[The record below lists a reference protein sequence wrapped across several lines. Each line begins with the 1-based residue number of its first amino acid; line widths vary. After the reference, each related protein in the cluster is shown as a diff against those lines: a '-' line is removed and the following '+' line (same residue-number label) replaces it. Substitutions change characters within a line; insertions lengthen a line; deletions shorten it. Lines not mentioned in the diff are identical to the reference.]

1 MNLRVSQVTHPRL
14 AVLDEVNMIYELEK
28 SKEEIR
34 NKLGERYTFLLKV
47 RMELKMK
54 AR

>member
-1 MNLRVSQVTHPRL
+1 MNLRAHTVTHPRL

-34 NKLGERYTFLLKV
+34 NKLGERVYISRKV
-47 RMELKMK
+47 LMELKMK
-54 AR
+54 ER